1 MTNIH
6 VQIAYDSASKQQKQR
21 ESDQIAKDIQRFK
34 KRGGKIEVLG
44 DTDFSQSPASYKII
58 GSGFERG
65 VRKDDQ

>member
-21 ESDQIAKDIQRFK
+21 ESDQIAKDIQRFE

-44 DTDFSQSPASYKII
+44 DTDFSQSTASYKII